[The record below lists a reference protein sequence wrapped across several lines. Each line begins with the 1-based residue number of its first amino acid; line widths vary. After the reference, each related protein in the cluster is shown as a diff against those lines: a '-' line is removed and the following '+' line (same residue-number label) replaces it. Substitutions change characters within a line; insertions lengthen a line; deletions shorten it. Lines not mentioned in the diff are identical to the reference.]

1 MLAKKR
7 HFYGIFTKKYTII
20 QLFLCNVKEAE
31 NVKIIVGIIVFLEPN
46 TVAADLKLP
55 YRPGPVIPWVCAA
68 CVSKIPRDRAQGKT
82 AGQPKILQ
90 KNTAHARVH
99 TPVRSNTKRNLR
111 GKNRVAAE
119 AKIRRR
125 GH

>member
-1 MLAKKR
+1 MSLQT
-7 HFYGIFTKKYTII
+7 F
-20 QLFLCNVKEAE
+20 
-31 NVKIIVGIIVFLEPN
+31 
-46 TVAADLKLP
+46 AADPRLP
-55 YRPGPVIPWVCAA
+55 RRPGPVIPRGCAA
-68 CVSKIPRDRAQGKT
+68 CPSKIPRDQAQGKT

-99 TPVRSNTKRNLR
+99 TPVRSNTKQNLR